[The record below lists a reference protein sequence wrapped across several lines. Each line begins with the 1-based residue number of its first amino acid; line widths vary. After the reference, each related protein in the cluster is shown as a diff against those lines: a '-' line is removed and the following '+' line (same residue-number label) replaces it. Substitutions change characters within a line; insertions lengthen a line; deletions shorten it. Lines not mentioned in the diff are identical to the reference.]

1 MQMYMD
7 DELLVGLIAVLY
19 IFMSIFTKI
28 GFMNAIIQSLD
39 ECIRQ
44 ARNSFFTFQ
53 LWHQSIN
60 RDLCN
65 LFLSIS

>member
-1 MQMYMD
+1 MYMD
-7 DELLVGLIAVLY
+7 DELLVRLIAVLY
-19 IFMSIFTKI
+19 IFMSIFTTI

-53 LWHQSIN
+53 L
-60 RDLCN
+60 
-65 LFLSIS
+65 